1 MSSKAADATMI
12 SIDLF
17 SDPICPW
24 CYIGKR
30 RLEEAL
36 AIRPDIRVEIEW
48 HGFQLNPMMPHDGM
62 NRSDYLSLKFGNPDN
77 ARRLYENIA
86 GVGQQAGIAFNFE
99 RIAVTPNTINA
110 HRLIRLAG
118 QYGVQNDVVERLF
131 TAYFIDGENIGDIM
145 TLASIGDAAGI
156 DRVTAQTFLESGE
169 DIEAV
174 KSDDMQARQLGIQ
187 GVPFFILDHQYA
199 VSGAQEPEA
208 FYPLFDL
215 LTVERR
221 AAASLPLH
229 PHFE

>member
-1 MSSKAADATMI
+1 MSSKAAGATMI

-62 NRSDYLSLKFGNPDN
+62 NRSDYLSLKFGNPNN
-77 ARRLYENIA
+77 ARRLYENIE
-86 GVGQQAGIAFNFE
+86 GVGQQASIAFNFE
-99 RIAVTPNTINA
+99 RIEVTPNTVNA

-118 QYGVQNDVVERLF
+118 QFGFQNDVVERLF
-131 TAYFIDGENIGDIM
+131 AAYFLDGENIGDIM

-156 DRVTAQTFLESGE
+156 DRETAQTFLESGE

-221 AAASLPLH
+221 AAASLP
-229 PHFE
+229 

>member
-48 HGFQLNPMMPHDGM
+48 HSFQLNPMLPQDGM
-62 NRSDYLSLKFGNPDN
+62 SRSDYLSLKFGNPDN
-77 ARRLYENIA
+77 ARRLYRNIE

-99 RIAVTPNTINA
+99 RIEVTPNTVDA
-110 HRLIRLAG
+110 HRLIHLAR

-131 TAYFIDGENIGDIM
+131 AAYFLDGENIGDIM
-145 TLASIGDAAGI
+145 TLALIGDAAGI
-156 DRVTAQTFLESGE
+156 DRETTQTFLESGE

-187 GVPFFILDHQYA
+187 VAPFFILDRHYA
-199 VSGAQEPEA
+199 ISGAQEPEA

-215 LTVERR
+215 LTVKRH
-221 AAASLPLH
+221 AAASLP
-229 PHFE
+229 

>member
-36 AIRPDIRVEIEW
+36 AIRPDIRVKIEW

-77 ARRLYENIA
+77 ARRLYENIE

-131 TAYFIDGENIGDIM
+131 AAYFIDGENIGDIM

-221 AAASLPLH
+221 AAASLP
-229 PHFE
+229 

>member
-77 ARRLYENIA
+77 ARRLYENIE
-86 GVGQQAGIAFNFE
+86 GVGQQAGIAFNLE
-99 RIAVTPNTINA
+99 RIEVTPNTINA

-131 TAYFIDGENIGDIM
+131 AAYFIDGENIGDIM
-145 TLASIGDAAGI
+145 TLASIGNAAGI
-156 DRVTAQTFLESGE
+156 DRETAQTFLESGE

-187 GVPFFILDHQYA
+187 GVPFFILDRQYA

-221 AAASLPLH
+221 AAASLP
-229 PHFE
+229 

>member
-77 ARRLYENIA
+77 ARRLYENIED
-86 GVGQQAGIAFNFE
+86 VGQQAGIAFNFE
-99 RIAVTPNTINA
+99 RIEVTPNTVNA
-110 HRLIRLAG
+110 HQLIRLAG
-118 QYGVQNDVVERLF
+118 QYGVQNDAVERLF
-131 TAYFIDGENIGDIM
+131 AAYFIDGENIGDIM
-145 TLASIGDAAGI
+145 TLASIGDATGI

-221 AAASLPLH
+221 AAASLP
-229 PHFE
+229 

>member
-1 MSSKAADATMI
+1 MSSKAADASMI

-36 AIRPDIRVEIEW
+36 ANRPDIRVEIEW
-48 HGFQLNPMMPHDGM
+48 HSFQLNPMMPHNGM
-62 NRSDYLSLKFGNPDN
+62 SRSDYLSLKFGNPDN
-77 ARRLYENIA
+77 ARRLYENIEC
-86 GVGQQAGIAFNFE
+86 VGRQAGIVFDFE
-99 RIAVTPNTINA
+99 RIQVTPNTLNA

-118 QYGVQNDVVERLF
+118 QYGVQDDVVERLF
-131 TAYFIDGENIGDIM
+131 AAYFLDGENIGDTK
-145 TLASIGDAAGI
+145 TLSSIGDAAGI
-156 DRVTAQTFLESGE
+156 NLGITQTFLESGE

-187 GVPFFILDHQYA
+187 GVPFYILDRQYA
-199 VSGAQEPEA
+199 ISGAQEPEA
-208 FYPLFDL
+208 FYPLFDF

-221 AAASLPLH
+221 DVASLA
-229 PHFE
+229 

>member
-36 AIRPDIRVEIEW
+36 AIRSDIRVEIEW

-62 NRSDYLSLKFGNPDN
+62 SRSDYLSLKFGNPDN
-77 ARRLYENIA
+77 ARRLYKNIE

-99 RIAVTPNTINA
+99 RIEVTPNTVNA
-110 HRLIRLAG
+110 HQLIRLAG
-118 QYGVQNDVVERLF
+118 QFGFQNDVVERLF
-131 TAYFIDGENIGDIM
+131 AAYFIDGENIGDIM

-156 DRVTAQTFLESGE
+156 DRVAAQTFLESGE

-221 AAASLPLH
+221 ASAFLP
-229 PHFE
+229 

>member
-1 MSSKAADATMI
+1 MSSKAANASMI

-36 AIRPDIRVEIEW
+36 ATRTDIRVEIEW
-48 HGFQLNPMMPHDGM
+48 HCFQLNPMMPHNGVS
-62 NRSDYLSLKFGNPDN
+62 RCDYLSLKFGNPDN
-77 ARRLYENIA
+77 AQRLYENIE
-86 GVGQQAGIAFNFE
+86 GVGRQAGIAFDFE
-99 RIAVTPNTINA
+99 RIQVTPNTLNA

-118 QYGVQNDVVERLF
+118 QYGVQDDVVERLF
-131 TAYFIDGENIGDIM
+131 AAYFLDGENTGDIM
-145 TLASIGDAAGI
+145 TLASIAEAASI
-156 DRVTAQTFLESGE
+156 DWATAQTFLESGE

-187 GVPFFILDHQYA
+187 GVPFYILDRQYA
-199 VSGAQEPEA
+199 ISGAQEPEA

-215 LTVERR
+215 LTV
-221 AAASLPLH
+221 
-229 PHFE
+229 

>member
-77 ARRLYENIA
+77 ARRLYENIE

>member
-30 RLEEAL
+30 RLEGAL
-36 AIRPDIRVEIEW
+36 AARPDICVEIEW
-48 HGFQLNPMMPHDGM
+48 HSFQLNPMMPKDGL

-77 ARRLYENIA
+77 ARRLYENIE

-131 TAYFIDGENIGDIM
+131 AAYFIDGENIGDIM

-221 AAASLPLH
+221 AAASLP
-229 PHFE
+229 

>member
-77 ARRLYENIA
+77 ARRLYENIE

-131 TAYFIDGENIGDIM
+131 AAYFIDGENIGDIM

-156 DRVTAQTFLESGE
+156 DRVTAQTFLDSGE

-221 AAASLPLH
+221 AAASLP
-229 PHFE
+229 

>member
-30 RLEEAL
+30 RLDGAL
-36 AIRPDIRVEIEW
+36 AARPDICVEIEW
-48 HGFQLNPMMPHDGM
+48 HSFQLNPMMPHDGM
-62 NRSDYLSLKFGNPDN
+62 SRSDYLSLKFGNPDN
-77 ARRLYENIA
+77 ARRLYENIE
-86 GVGQQAGIAFNFE
+86 GVGQQAGIAFDFE
-99 RIAVTPNTINA
+99 RIEVTPNTVNA

-131 TAYFIDGENIGDIM
+131 AAYFLDGENIGDIV

-156 DRVTAQTFLESGE
+156 DRETAQTFLESGE

-187 GVPFFILDHQYA
+187 GVPFYILDRQYA

-221 AAASLPLH
+221 AAASLP
-229 PHFE
+229 

>member
-77 ARRLYENIA
+77 ARRLYENIE

-131 TAYFIDGENIGDIM
+131 AAYFINGENIGDIM

-156 DRVTAQTFLESGE
+156 DRVTAQTFLESGV

-221 AAASLPLH
+221 AAASLP
-229 PHFE
+229 

>member
-77 ARRLYENIA
+77 ARRLYENIE

-131 TAYFIDGENIGDIM
+131 AAYFINGENIGDIM

-221 AAASLPLH
+221 AAASLP
-229 PHFE
+229 

>member
-77 ARRLYENIA
+77 ARRLYENIE

-131 TAYFIDGENIGDIM
+131 AAYFLDGENIGDIV

-156 DRVTAQTFLESGE
+156 DRETAQTFLESGE

-187 GVPFFILDHQYA
+187 GVPFYILDRQYA
-199 VSGAQEPEA
+199 VSGAQEPDA

-221 AAASLPLH
+221 AAASLP
-229 PHFE
+229 

>member
-131 TAYFIDGENIGDIM
+131 AAYFIDGENIGDIM

-221 AAASLPLH
+221 AAASLP
-229 PHFE
+229 

>member
-77 ARRLYENIA
+77 ARRLYENIE

-131 TAYFIDGENIGDIM
+131 AAYFIDGENIGDIM

-156 DRVTAQTFLESGE
+156 DRETAQTFLESGE

-187 GVPFFILDHQYA
+187 GVPFYILDRQYA

-221 AAASLPLH
+221 AAASLP
-229 PHFE
+229 

>member
-48 HGFQLNPMMPHDGM
+48 HSFQLNPMMPHDGM
-62 NRSDYLSLKFGNPDN
+62 SRSDYLSLKFGNPDN
-77 ARRLYENIA
+77 ARRLYKNIQ

-99 RIAVTPNTINA
+99 RIEVTPTTVNA
-110 HRLIRLAG
+110 HRLIHLAR

-131 TAYFIDGENIGDIM
+131 AAYFLNGENIGDIM
-145 TLASIGDAAGI
+145 TLALIGDAAGI
-156 DRVTAQTFLESGE
+156 DRETTQTFLESGE

-187 GVPFFILDHQYA
+187 GVPFFILNRQYA

-221 AAASLPLH
+221 ATAHLS
-229 PHFE
+229 

>member
-1 MSSKAADATMI
+1 MI

-77 ARRLYENIA
+77 ARRLYENIE
-86 GVGQQAGIAFNFE
+86 GVGQQAAIAFNFE

-131 TAYFIDGENIGDIM
+131 AAYFIDGENIGDIM
-145 TLASIGDAAGI
+145 SLASIGDAAGI

-221 AAASLPLH
+221 AAASLP
-229 PHFE
+229 

>member
-1 MSSKAADATMI
+1 MSSEAADATMI

-77 ARRLYENIA
+77 ARRLYENIE
-86 GVGQQAGIAFNFE
+86 GVGQQTGIAFNFE

-131 TAYFIDGENIGDIM
+131 AAYFIDGENIGDIM

-221 AAASLPLH
+221 AAASLP
-229 PHFE
+229 

>member
-77 ARRLYENIA
+77 ARRLYENIE

-131 TAYFIDGENIGDIM
+131 AAYFIDGENIGDIM

-156 DRVTAQTFLESGE
+156 DRVTAQTFLESGV

>member
-77 ARRLYENIA
+77 ARRLYENIE

-99 RIAVTPNTINA
+99 RIEVTPNTVNA

-131 TAYFIDGENIGDIM
+131 AAYFIDGENIGDIM

-156 DRVTAQTFLESGE
+156 DRETAQKFLESGE

-174 KSDDMQARQLGIQ
+174 KFDDMQARQLGIQ

-221 AAASLPLH
+221 AAASLP
-229 PHFE
+229 

>member
-77 ARRLYENIA
+77 ARRLYENIE

-131 TAYFIDGENIGDIM
+131 AAYFIDGENIGDIM

-221 AAASLPLH
+221 AAASLP
-229 PHFE
+229 

>member
-17 SDPICPW
+17 ADLICPW

-77 ARRLYENIA
+77 ARRLYENIE

-131 TAYFIDGENIGDIM
+131 AAYFIDGENIGDIM

-156 DRVTAQTFLESGE
+156 DRETAQTFLESGE

-187 GVPFFILDHQYA
+187 GVPFFILDRQYA
-199 VSGAQEPEA
+199 VSGAQESEA

-221 AAASLPLH
+221 AAASLP
-229 PHFE
+229 

>member
-48 HGFQLNPMMPHDGM
+48 HGFQLNPMMPHVGM

-77 ARRLYENIA
+77 ARRLYENIE

-131 TAYFIDGENIGDIM
+131 AAYFIDGENIGDIM
-145 TLASIGDAAGI
+145 SLASIGDAAGI

-221 AAASLPLH
+221 AAASLP
-229 PHFE
+229 

>member
-1 MSSKAADATMI
+1 MSSEAADATMI

-48 HGFQLNPMMPHDGM
+48 HGFQLNPMMLHDGM

-77 ARRLYENIA
+77 ARRLYENIE

-131 TAYFIDGENIGDIM
+131 AAYFIDGENIGDIM

-156 DRVTAQTFLESGE
+156 DRETAQTFLESGE

-221 AAASLPLH
+221 AAASLP
-229 PHFE
+229 

>member
-77 ARRLYENIA
+77 ARRLYENIE

-99 RIAVTPNTINA
+99 RIEVTPNTVNA

-118 QYGVQNDVVERLF
+118 QFGFQNDVVERLF
-131 TAYFIDGENIGDIM
+131 AAYFIDGENIGDIM

-156 DRVTAQTFLESGE
+156 DRETALTFLESGE

-187 GVPFFILDHQYA
+187 GVPFFILDRQYA

-221 AAASLPLH
+221 AAASLP
-229 PHFE
+229 